1 MPRAG
6 LSPDAVVD
14 VALAIVDEQ
23 GVDALTLAAVA
34 TRAGVAAPSL
44 YKHVG
49 SLAHLRSLVGVRVL
63 EELTS
68 VLTSAALGRG
78 DDDAVASVMR
88 AFRAYVIAH
97 PARYAAVHADPLHD
111 PQLRPAGQKMLDVFI
126 AVLRGYGLGQSDAIH
141 AIRRARVIVHGFA
154 TIEAAGGFGLAEA
167 TDETYEQLIAMFL
180 NSLPRRAKAARR
192 SAQ

>member
-23 GVDALTLAAVA
+23 GADALTLAAVA
-34 TRAGVAAPSL
+34 SRAGVAPPSL

-63 EELTS
+63 QELAS
-68 VLTSAALGRG
+68 VLTSAAVGRS
-78 DDDAVASVMR
+78 DDDAVASLMR
-88 AFRAYVIAH
+88 AFRAYVVSH
-97 PARYAAVHADPLHD
+97 PARYAAVSPDPLGD
-111 PQLRPAGQKMLDVFI
+111 PELQTAGQAMLDVFF
-126 AVLRGYGLGQSDAIH
+126 AVLRGYGLGRSDAIH
-141 AIRRARVIVHGFA
+141 AVRRARVIVHGFA
-154 TIEAAGGFGLAEA
+154 TIESSGGFGLAEA

-180 NSLPRRAKAARR
+180 NSLPRAKAARR
-192 SAQ
+192 